1 MPGNEEENRSPITLV
16 KEPGREEFRHLFLSG
31 PVTETPSRAFE
42 QDMWFYRI
50 VALCLSSV
58 ALLSVIGFIALAI
71 FGKPMPEGLIAL
83 GSGAIGALAGVL
95 ASAPNRR

>member
-1 MPGNEEENRSPITLV
+1 MPGNEEENRSPITLM
-16 KEPGREEFRHLFLSG
+16 KEPGRDESRHLFLSG
-31 PVTETPSRAFE
+31 PVKETPSRAFE

-50 VALCLSSV
+50 IALCLSLV
-58 ALLSVIGFIALAI
+58 ALFSVVGFIVLAA
-71 FGKPMPEGLIAL
+71 FDKPMPEGLIAL